1 MNLLCNYN
9 EGRILKI
16 TYISIQ
22 SALTVTVIVGLFFI
36 VLGYLKSKKI
46 SNNKNYIVGDRDEN
60 TFSLTASLTA
70 SALGAW
76 ILFGPA
82 SAATWG
88 GIGAV
93 IGYAL
98 GTAAPMLFLY
108 NFGPKIRRE
117 FSNGLTLTEFIK
129 KRFGLTILKLCL
141 FLILFYLTIFLIA
154 EVTAIAA
161 LLNFISQVPL
171 WVTAGITLI
180 ICLLYILRG
189 GFKLSIITDKYQFTF
204 IVLIIL
210 TSLLIILSNTD
221 LSSFE
226 IIKKNSPNLVDKNYL
241 PNYTAGLT
249 FFIAVSAT
257 NLFHQGNWQRVFS
270 AKNNFILK
278 SSLIYSSIIIFF
290 IVFWMGYSGL
300 ISYSLNSKVIPD
312 LAFFDLILNKKNSI
326 FIIGILILVMSLTL
340 STIDTLINAISSLII
355 INGNQISKSLDGKG
369 IKNKTNLIILLLSI
383 LVFILASKGYSILY
397 LFLLADLLCCAAVF
411 TIFYGF
417 FSKKIDTKLAAFS
430 IFCGLLFGLLF
441 FPSPDFQSSILVGNL
456 ISIDNF
462 SVFIKSN
469 LLFIAFIISLFLPSL
484 IISIYSLRN
493 SFR

>member
-1 MNLLCNYN
+1 MTFIFPLFISLIFTLIGVLYSRKHLNLSNYLVA
-9 EGRILKI
+9 GRN
-16 TYISIQ
+16 
-22 SALTVTVIVGLFFI
+22 VGTL
-36 VLGYLKSKKI
+36 
-46 SNNKNYIVGDRDEN
+46 
-60 TFSLTASLTA
+60 SLTTSLVA

-108 NFGPKIRRE
+108 NFGPKIRKE
-117 FSNGLTLTEFIK
+117 FPKGLTLTEFIK
-129 KRFGLTILKLCL
+129 KRFGIGILKICL

-154 EVTAIAA
+154 EVTAIAS

-171 WVTAGITLI
+171 WITAGVTLI

-189 GFKLSIITDKYQFTF
+189 GFTLSIITDKYQFIF
-204 IVLIIL
+204 IILIIL
-210 TSLLIILSNTD
+210 ASLIIILSNID

-226 IIKKNSPNLVDKNYL
+226 IIKKNSPNLIDKNYL

-249 FFIAVSAT
+249 FFIAVAAT

-270 AKNNFILK
+270 AKNNSILK

-300 ISYSLNSKVIPD
+300 LSYSLNPKVIPD
-312 LAFFDLILNKKNSI
+312 LAFFDLILNEKNSLL
-326 FIIGILILVMSLTL
+326 IIGILILAMSLTL

-355 INGNQISKSLDGKG
+355 VNGNQINKNLSGKKVKDQAN
-369 IKNKTNLIILLLSI
+369 IIILLLSV

-397 LFLLADLLCCAAVF
+397 LFLLADLLCCAAVI

-417 FSKKIDTKLAAFS
+417 FNKKINSKLATYS
-430 IFCGLLFGLLF
+430 IVCGLISGLLF
-441 FPSPDFQSSILVGNL
+441 FPSQNFQTSILVGNL
-456 ISIDNF
+456 ISIENF
-462 SVFIKSN
+462 SILIKTN
-469 LLFIAFIISLFLPSL
+469 LLFISFAISLIVPFLM
-484 IISIYSLRN
+484 ISFYSLRN
-493 SFR
+493 SFK

>member
-1 MNLLCNYN
+1 M
-9 EGRILKI
+9 E
-16 TYISIQ
+16 TYTSIQ
-22 SALTVTVIVGLFFI
+22 TSLTTVLIVGLFFI
-36 VLGYLKSKKI
+36 GLGYLNSKKI
-46 SNNKNYIVGDRDEN
+46 TDNKSYIVGDRSEN

-98 GTAAPMLFLY
+98 GTAAPMLFLH
-108 NFGPKIRRE
+108 NFGPKIRKE
-117 FSNGLTLTEFIK
+117 FPKGLTLTEFIK
-129 KRFGLTILKLCL
+129 KRFGIGILKICL

-154 EVTAIAA
+154 EVTAIAS

-171 WVTAGITLI
+171 WITAGVTLI

-189 GFKLSIITDKYQFTF
+189 GFTLSIITDKYQFTF

-210 TSLLIILSNTD
+210 TSLLIILSNID

-226 IIKKNSPNLVDKNYL
+226 IIKKNSPNLVNKNYL

-249 FFIAVSAT
+249 FFIAVAAT

-270 AKNNFILK
+270 AKNNATLK
-278 SSLIYSSIIIFF
+278 LSLIYSSIIIFL

-300 ISYSLNSKVIPD
+300 LSYSLNPKVIPD
-312 LAFFDLILNKKNSI
+312 LAFFDLILNEKDSLI
-326 FIIGILILVMSLTL
+326 VIGILILAMSLTL
-340 STIDTLINAISSLII
+340 STIDTLFNAISSLII
-355 INGNQISKSLDGKG
+355 VNGNQINKNLKGK
-369 IKNKTNLIILLLSI
+369 KVMNQTNKIVLLLSV
-383 LVFILASKGYSILY
+383 LVFVLASKGYSILY
-397 LFLLADLLCCAAVF
+397 LFLLADLLCCAAVI

-417 FSKKIDTKLAAFS
+417 FNKKINSKLAAYS
-430 IFCGLLFGLLF
+430 IICGLISGLLF
-441 FPSPDFQSSILVGNL
+441 FPSQNFQSSILVGNL
-456 ISIDNF
+456 ISIEFF
-462 SVFIKSN
+462 SILIKTN
-469 LLFIAFIISLFLPSL
+469 LLFISFAISLIVPFLMIL
-484 IISIYSLRN
+484 TYSLRN
-493 SFR
+493 SFK

>member
-1 MNLLCNYN
+1 M
-9 EGRILKI
+9 E
-16 TYISIQ
+16 TYTSIQ
-22 SALTVTVIVGLFFI
+22 TSLTTVVIVGLFFI
-36 VLGYLKSKKI
+36 GLGYLNSKKI
-46 SNNKNYIVGDRDEN
+46 IDKKNYIVGDRSEN

-76 ILFGPA
+76 IVFGPA

-108 NFGPKIRRE
+108 NFGPKIRKE
-117 FSNGLTLTEFIK
+117 FPKGLTLTEFIK
-129 KRFGLTILKLCL
+129 KRFGIGILKICL

-154 EVTAIAA
+154 EVTAIAS
-161 LLNFISQVPL
+161 LLKFISQVPL
-171 WVTAGITLI
+171 WITAGVTLI

-210 TSLLIILSNTD
+210 ASLLIILSNID

-226 IIKKNSPNLVDKNYL
+226 IIKKNSPNLIDKNYL

-249 FFIAVSAT
+249 FFIAVAAT

-270 AKNNFILK
+270 AKNNSILK

-300 ISYSLNSKVIPD
+300 LSYSLNPKVIPD
-312 LAFFDLILNKKNSI
+312 LAFFDLILDKKNFLI
-326 FIIGILILVMSLTL
+326 VIGILILAMSLTL

-355 INGNQISKSLDGKG
+355 VNGNQINKNLNGKK
-369 IKNKTNLIILLLSI
+369 IKDQANIIILLLSV

-397 LFLLADLLCCAAVF
+397 LFLLADLLCCAAVI

-417 FSKKIDTKLAAFS
+417 FNKKINSKLAAYS
-430 IFCGLLFGLLF
+430 IICGLISGLLF
-441 FPSPDFQSSILVGNL
+441 FPSQNFQTSILVGNL
-456 ISIDNF
+456 ISIENF
-462 SVFIKSN
+462 SILIKTN
-469 LLFIAFIISLFLPSL
+469 LLFISFAISLIVPFL
-484 IISIYSLRN
+484 IIFTYSLRN
-493 SFR
+493 SFK

>member
-1 MNLLCNYN
+1 M
-9 EGRILKI
+9 E
-16 TYISIQ
+16 TYTSIQ
-22 SALTVTVIVGLFFI
+22 TSLTTVVIVGLFFI
-36 VLGYLKSKKI
+36 GLGYLNSKKI
-46 SNNKNYIVGDRDEN
+46 TDNKTYIVGNRNEN

-108 NFGPKIRRE
+108 NFGPKIRKE
-117 FSNGLTLTEFIK
+117 FPKGLTLTEFIK
-129 KRFGLTILKLCL
+129 KRFGVGILKICL

-154 EVTAIAA
+154 EVTAIAS

-171 WVTAGITLI
+171 WITAGVTLI

-189 GFKLSIITDKYQFTF
+189 GFTLSIITDKYQFTF
-204 IVLIIL
+204 IILIIL
-210 TSLLIILSNTD
+210 ASLLIILSNID

-226 IIKKNSPNLVDKNYL
+226 IIKKNSPNLIDKNYL

-249 FFIAVSAT
+249 FFIAVAAT

-270 AKNNFILK
+270 AKNNSILK

-300 ISYSLNSKVIPD
+300 LSYSLNPKVIPD
-312 LAFFDLILNKKNSI
+312 LAFFDLILKEKNSLLV
-326 FIIGILILVMSLTL
+326 IGILILAMSLTL

-355 INGNQISKSLDGKG
+355 VNGNQINKKLIGKKVKDQAN
-369 IKNKTNLIILLLSI
+369 IIILLLSV

-397 LFLLADLLCCAAVF
+397 LFLLADLLCCAAVI

-417 FSKKIDTKLAAFS
+417 FNKKINSKLATYS
-430 IFCGLLFGLLF
+430 IICGLISGLLF
-441 FPSPDFQSSILVGNL
+441 FPSQNFQSSILVGNL
-456 ISIDNF
+456 ISIENF
-462 SVFIKSN
+462 SILIKTN
-469 LLFIAFIISLFLPSL
+469 LLFVSFAVSL
-484 IISIYSLRN
+484 IVPFLMILTYSLRN
-493 SFR
+493 SFK

>member
-1 MNLLCNYN
+1 M
-9 EGRILKI
+9 E
-16 TYISIQ
+16 TYTSIQ
-22 SALTVTVIVGLFFI
+22 TSLTTVVIVGLFFI
-36 VLGYLKSKKI
+36 GLGYLNSKKI
-46 SNNKNYIVGDRDEN
+46 TDNKSYIVGDRREN

-108 NFGPKIRRE
+108 NFGPKIRKE
-117 FSNGLTLTEFIK
+117 FPRGLTLTEFIK
-129 KRFGLTILKLCL
+129 KRFGIGILKICL

-154 EVTAIAA
+154 EVTAIAS
-161 LLNFISQVPL
+161 LLKFISQVPL
-171 WVTAGITLI
+171 WITAGVTLI

-210 TSLLIILSNTD
+210 ASLLIILSNID

-226 IIKKNSPNLVDKNYL
+226 IIKKNSPNLIDKNYL

-249 FFIAVSAT
+249 FFIAVAAT

-270 AKNNFILK
+270 AKNNTILK

-300 ISYSLNSKVIPD
+300 LSYSLNPKVIPD
-312 LAFFDLILNKKNSI
+312 LAFFDLILNKKNSLI
-326 FIIGILILVMSLTL
+326 VIGILILAMSLTL

-355 INGNQISKSLDGKG
+355 VNGNQINKNLNGKKVKDQAN
-369 IKNKTNLIILLLSI
+369 IIILLLSV

-397 LFLLADLLCCAAVF
+397 LFLLADLLCCAAVI

-417 FSKKIDTKLAAFS
+417 FNKKINSKLAAYS
-430 IFCGLLFGLLF
+430 IICGLISGLLF
-441 FPSPDFQSSILVGNL
+441 FPSQNFQSSILVGNL
-456 ISIDNF
+456 ISIENF
-462 SVFIKSN
+462 SILIKTN
-469 LLFIAFIISLFLPSL
+469 LLFISFVISLIVPFLM
-484 IISIYSLRN
+484 IFTYSLRN
-493 SFR
+493 SFK

>member
-1 MNLLCNYN
+1 M
-9 EGRILKI
+9 E
-16 TYISIQ
+16 TYTSIQ
-22 SALTVTVIVGLFFI
+22 TSLTTVVIVGLFFI
-36 VLGYLKSKKI
+36 GLGYLNSKKI
-46 SNNKNYIVGDRDEN
+46 TDNKSYIVGDRREN

-108 NFGPKIRRE
+108 NFGPKIRKE
-117 FSNGLTLTEFIK
+117 FPRGLTLTEFIK
-129 KRFGLTILKLCL
+129 KRFGIGILKICL

-154 EVTAIAA
+154 EVTAIAS
-161 LLNFISQVPL
+161 LLKFISQVPL
-171 WVTAGITLI
+171 WITAGVTLI

-210 TSLLIILSNTD
+210 ASLLIILSNID

-226 IIKKNSPNLVDKNYL
+226 IIKKNSPNLIDKNYL

-249 FFIAVSAT
+249 FFIAVAAT

-270 AKNNFILK
+270 AKNNSILK

-300 ISYSLNSKVIPD
+300 LSYSLNPKVIPD
-312 LAFFDLILNKKNSI
+312 LAFFDLILNKKNSLI
-326 FIIGILILVMSLTL
+326 VIGILILAMSLTL

-355 INGNQISKSLDGKG
+355 VNGNQINKNLNGKKVKDQAN
-369 IKNKTNLIILLLSI
+369 IIILLLSV

-397 LFLLADLLCCAAVF
+397 LFLLADLLCCAAVI

-417 FSKKIDTKLAAFS
+417 FNKKINSKMAATS
-430 IFCGLLFGLLF
+430 ILGGLIAGLLF
-441 FPSPDFQSSILVGNL
+441 FPSMDFQSSILVGNL
-456 ISIDNF
+456 ISKNLFINF
-462 SVFIKSN
+462 VNDN
-469 LLFIAFIISLFLPSL
+469 LLFVSFIIA
-484 IISIYSLRN
+484 IIVQPIIIIFY
-493 SFR
+493 SFRISFK